1 MQNGQN
7 GVRKQTALLI
17 LAIALAN
24 FLVLNL
30 IRPGGVMAYILPIA
44 SWSFLAAVVLKAV
57 GFSRIRS
64 WFDKRVS
71 IVALMVAGCYIV
83 ILMDIGLFVGFG
95 NSPYSFAPLMIAI
108 NIGLVAATL
117 LGTELSRAAIVKSFG
132 KKSPFLAIALVS
144 LLYTFF
150 GVSTAKLMSLGGPLE
165 FTKFLGV
172 GLLPLIAENILATY
186 LALIGGPVASLSYR
200 APMMAFWWF
209 CPILPNLPWGVE
221 SLVGV
226 MTPAVAFFVINEFIP
241 SLTFRRAG
249 LPVERRGF
257 GRPRRSSAKTWML
270 VSIAC
275 VAVVWATTGVLG
287 VRASTV
293 ISGSMAPALEVGDMA
308 IVYEASPDSIAEGD
322 IIQFWDG
329 REMVIHR
336 VIEVNDGG
344 GTTLFVTK
352 GDANSTP
359 DPDPVQPSQVVGKVA
374 FVIPKIGW
382 LAIGTK
388 TLLAGTWSFVTAN
401 AGLLAAVFVV
411 GAGAYCMIRI
421 NRSRSFRRWARK
433 GFAGQKMVASLGAVI
448 FFTALSGV
456 VYSHWSESL
465 YISGT
470 VNTGHWEPQIE
481 NLRPID
487 DSFVVRCSHRNFGG
501 FPYLVVFNMCDTYRA
516 YSFLKFDLSTLPDD
530 ANILSAELYLYGAG
544 CGWRCFG
551 GANITAQFV
560 EDDTWDEDTIT
571 WYNKPDAGKKL
582 DSQRVRGLRWYR
594 WDVTSIVRQEF
605 EGDKKLSLRLCANK
619 NQAAIFCSEEC
630 RWWPRFRPYLRI
642 THNPYVPLSPGESQD
657 DSGFSVVLNPEA
669 GSEPQLENQ
678 LEEIMMH
685 LQQGD
690 VDTFL
695 ATLGG

>member
-7 GVRKQTALLI
+7 GVRKQTAFVI

-71 IVALMVAGCYIV
+71 IVALMVAVCYIV

-132 KKSPFLAIALVS
+132 KKSPFLAIASVS
-144 LLYTFF
+144 LLYTLF

-226 MTPAVAFFVINEFIP
+226 MTPAVAFFVINGFIP

-293 ISGSMAPALEVGDMA
+293 ISGSMTPALEVGDMA
-308 IVYEASPDSIAEGD
+308 IVYETSPDSIAKGD

-329 REMVIHR
+329 QEMVIHR
-336 VIEVNDGG
+336 VIEVNDVGE
-344 GTTLFVTK
+344 TTLFVTK

-374 FVIPKIGW
+374 FVIPRIGW
-382 LAIGTK
+382 LAIGAK
-388 TLLAGTWSFVTAN
+388 TLMVGTLSFVTAN

-421 NRSRSFRRWARK
+421 NRSRSFRRWARR
-433 GFAGQKMVASLGAVI
+433 GFAGQKMVASLGAVL

-456 VYSHWSESL
+456 AYSHWSETL
-465 YISGT
+465 YINGT
-470 VNTGHWEPQIE
+470 VNTGHWEPQVE
-481 NLRPID
+481 KFSPTD
-487 DSFVVRCSHRNFGG
+487 DSYVSHRYPNSSWGTC
-501 FPYLVVFNMCDTYRA
+501 PYLIVTRKPFEKRYT
-516 YSFLKFDLSTLPDD
+516 FLKFDLSGLPDG
-530 ANILSAELYLYGAG
+530 ANILSAKLYLYGSG
-544 CGWRCFG
+544 NGRV
-551 GANITAQFV
+551 TARLV
-560 EDDTWDEDTIT
+560 SDDSWNEHTIT
-571 WYNKPDAGKKL
+571 WNNMPGAGAQL
-582 DSQRVRGLRWYR
+582 DSKRIGLPRWYE
-594 WDVTSIVRQEF
+594 WDVTSAVQQEF
-605 EGDKKLSLRLCANK
+605 SGDKVLSVRLSITRGGGTFNSKEFMWA
-619 NQAAIFCSEEC
+619 
-630 RWWPRFRPYLRI
+630 RFRPYLKI
-642 THNPYVPLSPGESQD
+642 THNPYVPLSPGETQD
-657 DSGFSVVLNPEA
+657 DDGFSVILNQEA

-685 LQQGD
+685 MEQGD
-690 VDTFL
+690 VDAFL